1 MSILC
6 RVTRGEL
13 TESIH
18 VVFAVV
24 VNESGQI
31 FSSGDPYHFTCVR
44 STLKPFQA
52 AAAVK
57 SGAVDAANFS
67 EKELAIMCASHYGE
81 QYHIDTVEKM
91 IHKLGLSPDDFECG
105 AHYPSD
111 RESRHQIIKN
121 NQAPNPFH
129 NNCSGKHAGM
139 LAFAQ
144 YLGSDIKGY
153 VQKDHPVQKK
163 IKQLVQEISGLE
175 EIPTEID
182 GCSAPTPFMTLE
194 SLAIMFQKLGS
205 GEYEELNRV
214 FNAMSKH
221 PMMIGGTNNF
231 DTEFIQALHGRG
243 ITKIGGESIRGI
255 TLKTKNRESIGIAL
269 KVLDGNFRAL
279 PVATI
284 TLLDHLKLLSDSEA
298 KILNKFKTKI
308 IRNHNQLEIG
318 RIEATV
324 EI

>member
-67 EKELAIMCASHYGE
+67 EEELAIMCASHYGE

-221 PMMIGGTNNF
+221 PMMISGTNNF
-231 DTEFIQALHGRG
+231 DTEFIEALHGRG

>member
-1 MSILC
+1 
-6 RVTRGEL
+6 
-13 TESIH
+13 
-18 VVFAVV
+18 
-24 VNESGQI
+24 
-31 FSSGDPYHFTCVR
+31 
-44 STLKPFQA
+44 
-52 AAAVK
+52 
-57 SGAVDAANFS
+57 
-67 EKELAIMCASHYGE
+67 
-81 QYHIDTVEKM
+81 
-91 IHKLGLSPDDFECG
+91 
-105 AHYPSD
+105 
-111 RESRHQIIKN
+111 
-121 NQAPNPFH
+121 
-129 NNCSGKHAGM
+129 M

-153 VQKDHPVQKK
+153 VQKDHPVQKN

-214 FNAMSKH
+214 FNAMSKY

-231 DTEFIQALHGRG
+231 DTEFIEALHGRG

-255 TLKTKNRESIGIAL
+255 TLKTKNGESIGVAL

-279 PVATI
+279 PVATMA
-284 TLLDHLKLLSDSEA
+284 LLDHLKLLSNSEA

>member
-67 EKELAIMCASHYGE
+67 EEELAIMCASHYGE

-231 DTEFIQALHGRG
+231 DTEFIEALHGRG

>member
-231 DTEFIQALHGRG
+231 DTEFIEALHGRG

-255 TLKTKNRESIGIAL
+255 TLKTKNGESIGIAL

-279 PVATI
+279 PVATM

>member
-31 FSSGDPYHFTCVR
+31 FSSGDPYHFTCAR

-153 VQKDHPVQKK
+153 VQKDHPVQKN

-231 DTEFIQALHGRG
+231 DTEFIEALHGRG

-255 TLKTKNRESIGIAL
+255 TLKTKNGESIGVAL

-279 PVATI
+279 PVATMA
-284 TLLDHLKLLSDSEA
+284 LLDHLKLLSNSEA

>member
-31 FSSGDPYHFTCVR
+31 FSSGDPYHFTCAR

-153 VQKDHPVQKK
+153 VQKDHPVQKN

-231 DTEFIQALHGRG
+231 DTEFIAALHGRG

-255 TLKTKNRESIGIAL
+255 TLKTKNGESIGVAL

-279 PVATI
+279 PVATMA
-284 TLLDHLKLLSDSEA
+284 LLDHLKLLSNSEA

>member
-231 DTEFIQALHGRG
+231 DTEFIEALHGRG

-255 TLKTKNRESIGIAL
+255 TLKTKNGESIGVAL

-279 PVATI
+279 PVATM